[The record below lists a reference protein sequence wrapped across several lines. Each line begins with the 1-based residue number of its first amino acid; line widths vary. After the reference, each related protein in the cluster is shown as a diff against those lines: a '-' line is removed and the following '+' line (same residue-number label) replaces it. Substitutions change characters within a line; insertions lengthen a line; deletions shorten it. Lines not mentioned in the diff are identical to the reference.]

1 MTTVFI
7 IASILVGAVIG
18 AAINGTQ
25 RVDED
30 GNPIRDEDLL

>member
-7 IASILVGAVIG
+7 VIVVLLAAVIG
-18 AAINGTQ
+18 AAISGTQ